1 MKIGFT
7 KPNQYSESTAQKFI
21 DTNVLVK
28 RAITLIEIQYEY
40 VDKQCK
46 DKTKGC
52 KLRLVK
58 EGINS
63 FTFNSDKNPEL
74 SSLFSIIE
82 SKNLQKI
89 EKYHNQSL
97 NRDLVMN
104 EESIYTILFFVEV
117 KEGFLFISRTP
128 AEIVIPIGKRTGLL
142 QFIDNEHPYQ
152 FLPLLLPT
160 FYTERG
166 IL

>member
-28 RAITLIEIQYEY
+28 RAITLIEIQYKY
-40 VDKQCK
+40 VDKKCK

-58 EGINS
+58 EGLNS
-63 FTFNSDKNPEL
+63 FTFNSDKNPEI

-117 KEGFLFISRTP
+117 KEGFLFVSRTP
-128 AEIVIPIGKRTGLL
+128 AEIVIPIGKGTGLL

-152 FLPLLLPT
+152 FLPLFLPT